1 MRTSTSGP
9 PFPRGLAAPAK
20 CCIFSHVIEGS
31 LWTSD
36 AARHLYCRGVRVAIR
51 TAQSGHSK
59 RPPVRQCSVT
69 EAAMHRREPRTHR
82 GYQRQFRQH
91 RLLRDH
97 SGRRQAPRA
106 GSRPSRPAA
115 SKACRSS
122 LPTPAPVKA
131 ESASSCATSAASPT
145 SSNGSWPTRKGAKS
159 RRPPA

>member
-1 MRTSTSGP
+1 MLHLLACHRGLTLDLGCGAASLLSRRSGSDKDGPIRSFEATACAAMQRHRSGHASARTSNSSRLSAPIPTTSTTA
-9 PFPRGLAAPAK
+9 RSL
-20 CCIFSHVIEGS
+20 GS
-31 LWTSD
+31 T
-36 AARHLYCRGVRVAIR
+36 
-51 TAQSGHSK
+51 T
-59 RPPVRQCSVT
+59 
-69 EAAMHRREPRTHR
+69 
-82 GYQRQFRQH
+82 
-91 RLLRDH
+91 
-97 SGRRQAPRA
+97 APRA